1 MASFNKA
8 KEPKKT
14 KKQWWIIHTHNYSVY
29 IWALPILPFVLLS
42 DYLKERASKKRVWNE
57 QIATK
62 ILDIVLPQVLEW
74 VEEDNAFY
82 YCMSW
87 GCSALYRKA
96 PRKYRKWADK
106 FSYKLQRFI
115 KEGYENADYVKTIEN
130 DGYDTWVK
138 FVEKTL
144 DK

>member
-1 MASFNKA
+1 MANFDKA

-14 KKQWWIIHTHNYSVY
+14 KKRWWIINTHNYSVY

-62 ILDIVLPQVLEW
+62 ILDIVLPQVLDW
-74 VEEDNAFY
+74 AEEENAFY

-87 GCSALYRKA
+87 GSSALYRKA
-96 PRKYRKWADK
+96 PRKYRKWANK
-106 FSYKLQRFI
+106 FSYKLQCFI

-138 FVEKTL
+138 FVEK
-144 DK
+144 

>member
-14 KKQWWIIHTHNYSVY
+14 KKRWWIINTHNYSVY

-42 DYLKERASKKRVWNE
+42 DYLKERASKKRVWNDE
-57 QIATK
+57 IATK

-74 VEEDNAFY
+74 VEEDNAFF

-87 GCSALYRKA
+87 GNSSLYRKA
-96 PRKYRKWADK
+96 PRKYRKWAYK
-106 FSYKLQRFI
+106 FSYQLQQFI
-115 KEGYENADYVKTIEN
+115 KDGYENADYVKTIEK
-130 DGYDTWVK
+130 DYYDTWVK
-138 FVEKTL
+138 FVEK
-144 DK
+144 